1 MGETEVV
8 DDIKG
13 HRFVAGFG
21 EEESELVYRLA
32 GKRMLLLHT
41 WVPDKSRRRGIA
53 GSLVQAA
60 IDRAAADELI
70 VVPLCPYTRHWLG
83 ALSRRTHFRFKCRFA
98 PVRPVAPPSQSLP
111 LR

>member
-70 VVPLCPYTRHWLG
+70 VVPLCPYTRHWLEQNPE
-83 ALSRRTHFRFKCRFA
+83 AAATVTIDWER
-98 PVRPVAPPSQSLP
+98 
-111 LR
+111 